1 MMMSFVDGLNL
12 DLHQRIGIGEIL
24 GCGIHMCMGNLDWTL
39 YRSFLTVAEAGSLSA
54 AARALGLSQ
63 PTLGRHVAEL
73 EAALQ
78 VTLFTRVLR
87 GFELTDAG
95 AAMLP
100 AARAMREA
108 AANLALLAAGRE
120 GSLTGTVRLT
130 ASRVVSQHLLPPILA
145 DLRVQEPGIEIE
157 LVPSDSTENLL
168 FREADI
174 ALRMYRPTQ
183 LDVVTRHI
191 ADLPTAIYAA
201 RSFLDRHGRPQ
212 TPEALLKLDFV
223 GFDRSDLILRMMA
236 ALGVP
241 RKREDFAL
249 RCDDQVVYWS
259 LVRAGCGVGA
269 TQCSIGDADPMVER
283 CAAFIPLPSL
293 PVWLTAPEALRQ
305 NPRVRRVMDH
315 LAEAFRKIGPPG

>member
-1 MMMSFVDGLNL
+1 MD
-12 DLHQRIGIGEIL
+12 
-24 GCGIHMCMGNLDWTL
+24 NLDWTL
-39 YRSFLTVAEAGSLSA
+39 YRSFLTVAETGSLSA

-78 VTLFTRVLR
+78 VPLFTRALR
-87 GFELTDAG
+87 GYDLTAAG
-95 AAMLP
+95 VAMLP
-100 AARAMREA
+100 AARAMRDA
-108 AANLALLAAGRE
+108 AAALALVAAGRE
-120 GSLTGTVRLT
+120 GSLRGTVRLT
-130 ASRVVSQHLLPPILA
+130 ASRVVSHYLLPAILA
-145 DLRVQEPGIEIE
+145 DLRRMEPGIEIE

-201 RSFLDRHGRPQ
+201 KTLLDRLGRPQ
-212 TPEALLKLDFV
+212 TAEDLLQMDFV

-249 RCDDQVVYWS
+249 RCDDQVVYWA

-269 TQCSIGDADPMVER
+269 TQCLIGDADPLVER
-283 CAAFIPLPSL
+283 CAAFIPLPTL

-315 LAEAFRKIGPPG
+315 LAAAFRAIGVPD